1 MIQQAPGCSDF
12 FGPFPDF
19 TGFPAIH
26 VNIDF
31 EDSFPLLFDLA
42 PGFTTI
48 IGGPPGPGPGPGG
61 GPGLGGPPGQ
71 FAGGGGGGPALGGP
85 PL

>member
-12 FGPFPDF
+12 FAPFPDDF

-26 VNIDF
+26 PNIVL
-31 EDSFPLLFDLA
+31 EDSFPRLFDL
-42 PGFTTI
+42 PPPPVCSTI
-48 IGGPPGPGPGPGG
+48 TGGPLGPGPGPGG
-61 GPGLGGPPGQ
+61 GPALGGPPGQ
-71 FAGGGGGGPALGGP
+71 FEGGGGGGP